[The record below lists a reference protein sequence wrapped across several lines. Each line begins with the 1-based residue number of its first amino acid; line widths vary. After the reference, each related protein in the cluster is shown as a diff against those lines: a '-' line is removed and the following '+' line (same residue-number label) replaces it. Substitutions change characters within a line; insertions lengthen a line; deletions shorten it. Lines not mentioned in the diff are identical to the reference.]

1 MLVVAIKKERLEE
14 LRDAMLNK
22 LLARLANEDGTLNCR
37 AVHYE
42 VHVFVDAI
50 IKEA

>member
-1 MLVVAIKKERLEE
+1 MIVVAIKKERLEA
-14 LRDAMLNK
+14 LRDAMLDK
-22 LLARLANEDGTLNCR
+22 LLARIANEDGTLDYR

-50 IKEA
+50 VKES